1 MSQMNLMTQRSFA
14 GMFWTQFLG
23 AFNDNFFKNALIILV
38 TFKGIH
44 AAGIS
49 PAQMPAICG
58 AIFILPFFLFS
69 ATAGQLA
76 DKLPKHKLVQ
86 WVKLAE
92 IGIMAIAAF
101 GFLTTNV
108 VALLA
113 VLFLM
118 GLHSA
123 FFGPVKYGI
132 LPQLLEEDA
141 LVGANALFEM
151 GTFIAILG
159 GTIGGGLLIVLDPS
173 GPMIVSAVVL
183 VLAVCGY
190 FTSRTVPALP
200 AQAPDLVVEWDA
212 VRPTWRIFVF
222 TIQTR
227 AIFLSVLGIS
237 WFWFFGAVMIA
248 LFPSYCQM
256 DLHGDA
262 QVATFLLALFS
273 IGIAIGSLLC
283 ERLSRGHLELGL
295 VPLGSIGMTLFTL
308 DLFFAGSLVGTG
320 ALMGVGEFL
329 RQPGAWRVTADLLL
343 LAVFGGFY
351 IVPLNT
357 LIQQRV
363 EPTHRSRVIAGNNII
378 NSFFMV
384 LSAGFLIGLQSTG
397 ANAPQI
403 FLVVA
408 LMNLIVAL
416 YIYTLVPEFLYRFM
430 CWVIAN
436 LMYRL
441 RVRGAEHVPATGAA
455 VLVCN
460 HVSFIDWMIIASGCK
475 RPMRFVMHYSF
486 MKVPVMNWICK
497 RVRII
502 PIASSKEDPEVLRV
516 AFERIA
522 EELDLGEIICIF
534 PEGGLTK
541 TGEMDIFR
549 PGIEKILARN
559 PVPVVPMAL
568 RGLWGGFFSRDK
580 SKSPFRRL
588 WSRIE
593 LAIGPSIAPEAATA
607 AHLHD
612 VVAGLRGDM
621 R

>member
-1 MSQMNLMTQRSFA
+1 MSQMNLMTQRRFA

-23 AFNDNFFKNALIILV
+23 AFNDNFFKNALVILV

-44 AAGIS
+44 AGGIT
-49 PAQMPAICG
+49 PEQMPAVCG

-76 DKLPKHKLVQ
+76 DKLPKHLLVR

-92 IGIMAIAAF
+92 IFIMALAAY
-101 GFLTTNV
+101 GFVTTNV
-108 VALLA
+108 AALLA

-151 GTFIAILG
+151 GTFVAILG
-159 GTIGGGLLIVLDPS
+159 GTIGGGLLITLEPN
-173 GPMIVSAVVL
+173 GAAIVSAIVL
-183 VLAVCGY
+183 LLAIVGY
-190 FTSRTVPALP
+190 GTSRTVPPLS
-200 AQAPDLVVEWDA
+200 AQAPDLKVEWDA
-212 VRPTWRIFVF
+212 VRPTWRIFMF
-222 TIQTR
+222 TLQTR
-227 AIFLSVLGIS
+227 SIFLSVLGIS
-237 WFWFFGAVMIA
+237 WFWFFGAAMIA
-248 LFPSYCQM
+248 LFPTYCQET
-256 DLHGDA
+256 LRGDA
-262 QVATFLLALFS
+262 HVATFLLALFS

-283 ERLSRGHLELGL
+283 ERLSHGHLELGL
-295 VPLGSIGMTLFTL
+295 VPLGSLGMSFFLF
-308 DLFFAGSLVGTG
+308 DLFLAGAMPDPG
-320 ALMGVGEFL
+320 APMGVLEFL
-329 RQPGAWRVTADLLL
+329 NHAKGWRITLDLLL

-363 EPTHRSRVIAGNNII
+363 APTHRSRVIAGNNII

-384 LSAGFLIGLQSTG
+384 LASLYLIGLQSQG
-397 ANAPQI
+397 ADAPQI
-403 FLVVA
+403 FLVTT
-408 LMNLIVAL
+408 LMHVIVAL

-430 CWVIAN
+430 CWIVAN
-436 LMYRL
+436 LLYHL
-441 RVRGAEHVPATGAA
+441 RVRGAEHVPAAGAA

-460 HVSFIDWMIIASGCK
+460 HVTFVDWMIIASGCK

-486 MKVPVMNWICK
+486 MKVPVLNWICK

-502 PIASSKEDPEVLRV
+502 PIASAKEDPEVLRA

-522 EELDLGEIICIF
+522 EELDQGEIICIF

-541 TGEMDIFR
+541 TGEMDVFR
-549 PGIEKILARN
+549 PGIERILARN

-568 RGLWGGFFSRDK
+568 RGLWGSYFSREK
-580 SKSPFRRL
+580 SKRPLRRL
-588 WSRIE
+588 WAHVE
-593 LAIGPSIAPEAATA
+593 LAIGPSIPPEEAKAE
-607 AHLHD
+607 HLRA
-612 VVAGLRGDM
+612 VVGQLRGDQQ
-621 R
+621 

>member
-1 MSQMNLMTQRSFA
+1 MSQLNLISQRRFG

-44 AAGIS
+44 AAGIK
-49 PAQMPAICG
+49 PEQMPAVCG

-92 IGIMAIAAF
+92 IAIMAIAAF

-108 VALLA
+108 FALLA

-159 GTIGGGLLIVLDPS
+159 GTIGGGLLVAMEPGGPAMVSGIVL
-173 GPMIVSAVVL
+173 A
-183 VLAVCGY
+183 LAVGGY
-190 FTSRTVPALP
+190 LTSRTVPALA
-200 AQAPDLVVEWDA
+200 AQAPDLKVEWDA
-212 VRPTWRIFVF
+212 IRPTWRIFKF
-222 TIQTR
+222 TVQTR

-237 WFWFFGAVMIA
+237 WFWFFGAALIA
-248 LFPSYCQM
+248 LFPGYCKL
-256 DLHGDA
+256 DLHGDEH
-262 QVATFLLALFS
+262 VATFLLALFS
-273 IGIAIGSLLC
+273 IGIAIGSLCC

-308 DLFFAGSLVGTG
+308 DLFFAGSLPDPGG
-320 ALMGVGEFL
+320 LIGVGEFL
-329 RQPGAWRVTADLLL
+329 RQPGAWRITADLLL

-384 LSAGFLIGLQSTG
+384 LASGFLIGMQSTG
-397 ANAPQI
+397 ANAPQV
-403 FLVVA
+403 FLVTA
-408 LMNLIVAL
+408 LMNFIVAC

-441 RVRGAEHVPATGAA
+441 RVTGAENVPQTGAA
-455 VLVCN
+455 VMVCN
-460 HVSFIDWMIIASGCK
+460 HVSFLDWMIIASGCK

-486 MKVPVMNWICK
+486 MKVPVMNWICR

-502 PIASSKEDPEVLRV
+502 PIASTKEDPEVLRV
-516 AFERIA
+516 AYERIA
-522 EELDLGEIICIF
+522 EELDQGELVCIF
-534 PEGGLTK
+534 PEGALTK

-568 RGLWGGFFSRDK
+568 QGLWGGFFSRDK

-588 WSRIE
+588 YSRIG
-593 LAIGPSIAPEAATA
+593 LVIGPVVAPEEAKAERLRA
-607 AHLHD
+607 I
-612 VVAGLRGDM
+612 VSELRGDK